1 MHFEAIPDREAL
13 RELKR
18 PWKLA
23 TFAIAMALLLYG
35 ALNFHIGDWDVGVT
49 LLMGTLTYALAP
61 SGARAFARALRERS
75 ARAAVDLLAAV
86 VLAWFVI
93 DGVYLAWHLSV
104 GNPIYREDNAMASTP
119 IYGMAGL
126 FWLYRGSVR
135 ELLANLRSVMQARR
149 AQGACAAPQLQER
162 EHPEERD
169 LTT

>member
-1 MHFEAIPDREAL
+1 MHLEAIPDRAAL
-13 RELKR
+13 LELKR

-35 ALNFHIGDWDVGVT
+35 AVFFHIGDWDVGVT
-49 LLMGTLTYALAP
+49 LLMGTLTYSLAP

-75 ARAAVDLLAAV
+75 AHAAVDLLVAA

-104 GNPIYREDNAMASTP
+104 GNPIYRADNAMASTP

-135 ELLANLRSVMQARR
+135 ELLANLRSV
-149 AQGACAAPQLQER
+149 L
-162 EHPEERD
+162 
-169 LTT
+169 

>member
-1 MHFEAIPDREAL
+1 MLAPALGADNRQAIVQPGSAVHLEAIPDRAAL
-13 RELKR
+13 LELKR

-35 ALNFHIGDWDVGVT
+35 ALFFHIGDWDVGVT

-75 ARAAVDLLAAV
+75 PHAAIDLLVAA

-93 DGVYLAWHLSV
+93 DGVYLAWHLWV
-104 GNPIYREDNAMASTP
+104 GNPIYRGDNAMASTP
-119 IYGMAGL
+119 IYAMAGL

-135 ELLANLRSVMQARR
+135 ELLGNLRSV
-149 AQGACAAPQLQER
+149 L
-162 EHPEERD
+162 
-169 LTT
+169 